1 MVPSDVAV
9 ALGAFLSHGGT
20 TRPLTVFLI
29 AWVSNTA
36 GAMLVYFLVRRS
48 REGFLGLPL
57 IRSLMAP
64 RAVAVIERDYLR
76 LGIVGLMVAR
86 LLPGI
91 RSVVPPFAGMF
102 RIPVWR
108 VFLVVATVSAAWYAG
123 ITWIGAVAG
132 TEFDRVKDLLH
143 QMGRTTAL
151 IGAALAIIL
160 ALAIYS
166 RRRRREEPV
175 VEAVRSALG
184 GDDPERPIDP
194 QHAAQLVLEL
204 AYADAGLGTSERARV
219 EADLRARWG
228 LPPRAAT
235 PTATQVSGEGD
246 GNRLVQ
252 FGRRLRDEFGRERR
266 LALVEQMW
274 QSIFADRSIDAEQE
288 KWLLERSSEL
298 LGLAPEDVARVRS
311 QPTTHDPRPQ

>member
-1 MVPSDVAV
+1 MPSDVAV

-20 TRPLTVFLI
+20 TRPITVFLI
-29 AWVSNTA
+29 AWVANTA

-108 VFLVVATVSAAWYAG
+108 VLLVVATVSAGWYAG

-132 TEFDRVKDLLH
+132 NEFDRVKDLLH

-151 IGAALAIIL
+151 IGVALAIIV
-160 ALAIYS
+160 ALAIYA

-175 VEAVRSALG
+175 VQAVRSALG

-204 AYADAGLGTSERARV
+204 AYADAGLGPSERARV

-228 LPPRAAT
+228 LPPREGT
-235 PTATQVSGEGD
+235 PPAPSDSGD
-246 GNRLVQ
+246 GERNRLVQ
-252 FGRRLRDEFGRERR
+252 LGRRLRNEFGRERR

-274 QSIFADRSIDAEQE
+274 QSIFSDRTIDAEQE
-288 KWLLERSSEL
+288 RWLLERAGDL
-298 LGLAPEDVARVRS
+298 LGLAPEDVVKVRS
-311 QPTTHDPRPQ
+311 RPTTQDPRPS